1 MATWKEQWLNN
12 YKGIGDTAELEKSLK
27 TLGYGS
33 RTNISYLPW
42 AVVERIFRLQEG
54 DVHWIPSAEKSFVDV
69 DEVQISSQTDHET
82 GETTYRSIRSY
93 FINIQATWQGREYTE
108 RYPLQDS
115 NGRPLTNW
123 TQNELNK
130 SFQRGKVKAIA
141 IVSGIGYKLFED
153 GDLQFEEEEVKTVKP
168 TPKAVDKNAY
178 VVEPA
183 ILKTKI
189 DANPKDTFNRLEL
202 EQVIKREFLNGDA
215 KAQQIKQFLVEKEVK
230 KVSDLSDVNVKL
242 LHDIVK

>member
-1 MATWKEQWLNN
+1 MATWKELWLNN
-12 YKGIGDTAELEKSLK
+12 YKGLGDTADLEKHLK
-27 TLGYGS
+27 TLGYGA

-54 DVHWIPSAEKSFVDV
+54 DVHWIPANEHSYVDM
-69 DEVQISSQTDHET
+69 DYIALDHSVNPET
-82 GETTYRSIRSY
+82 GETQGRYIRSY

-130 SFQRGKVKAIA
+130 AYQRGKVKAIA

-153 GDLQFEEEEVKTVKP
+153 GDLQFDQPQEEETVTKKLKKPEPQVVEVKQEK
-168 TPKAVDKNAY
+168 DNF
-178 VVEPA
+178 EPS
-183 ILKTKI
+183 
-189 DANPKDTFNRLEL
+189 RLEL
-202 EQVIKREFLNGDA
+202 EQELKKIYLSGDSKANEIKKFLVSNETKKLNELTDE
-215 KAQQIKQFLVEKEVK
+215 QIKELHALVK
-230 KVSDLSDVNVKL
+230 
-242 LHDIVK
+242 